1 MNYKELFKKA
11 CLVQLSTSVW
21 RTSKALNQSVLAEK
35 IGEEAEFLRVRKYL
49 VSPTILGPVNTAAQ
63 QARNA
68 IKKTALPF
76 PITGI
81 YMVPKDSLTEID
93 ERLKHF
99 EERFWNCY
107 SDFKSIYE
115 QSTEDAREI
124 LKELFDESDYPID
137 IKSKF
142 KFEWRYMTIDLPK
155 KTTVLTPAMYEREK
169 QKFQEMMDETRE
181 NAVIALREEF
191 SQVVSHLVDR
201 LNSDNDKPRVISNN
215 LFNKI
220 NEFINDLGTRNL
232 FEDDELSQLAE
243 ETRGIINGV
252 SAYSLKYSLDLRSRI
267 HDQMDNLK
275 STIDVSIQ
283 DMPRRKLHV
292 APVPEEMAE
301 KEEIAA

>member
-1 MNYKELFKKA
+1 MDYKELFKKA

-21 RTSKALNQSVLAEK
+21 RTSKAINQSVLAEK
-35 IGEEAEFLRVRKYL
+35 IGEDAEWLRGRKYL
-49 VSPTILGPVNTAAQ
+49 IDPTILGPVNTAAQ

-68 IKKTALPF
+68 IKKRSLPF

-93 ERLKHF
+93 ARLKHF
-99 EERFWNCY
+99 EEKFWNCY
-107 SDFKSIYE
+107 YEFESIYE
-115 QSTEDAREI
+115 QSTENAREI
-124 LKELFDESDYPID
+124 LKKLFDESDYPID

-142 KFEWRYMTIDLPK
+142 RFEWRYMTVDLPK

-169 QKFQEMMDETRE
+169 QKFQEMIEETRE

-215 LFNKI
+215 LFNRI
-220 NEFINDLGTRNL
+220 NEFIDDLGTRNL
-232 FEDDELSQLAE
+232 FEDEELSQLAE
-243 ETRGIINGV
+243 ETRGIINGINP
-252 SAYSLKYSLDLRSRI
+252 YNLKYSQDLRNRI

-275 STIDVSIQ
+275 NTIDVSIK
-283 DMPRRKLHV
+283 DMPRRKLQIDSVPDEMLEEEEV
-292 APVPEEMAE
+292 AA
-301 KEEIAA
+301 